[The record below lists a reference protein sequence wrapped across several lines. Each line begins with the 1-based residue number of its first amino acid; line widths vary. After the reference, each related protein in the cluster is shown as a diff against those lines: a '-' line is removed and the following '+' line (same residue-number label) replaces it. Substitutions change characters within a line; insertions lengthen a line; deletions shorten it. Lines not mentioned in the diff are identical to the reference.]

1 MSQIKP
7 VLPYVTFFFPGI
19 FVMAVRKISGGC
31 TLRCMWYPWVR
42 GCVLLAASEITD
54 DSLRLSPKQGQLT
67 LKVALHLGVVTHT
80 CLPSIAEAETG

>member
-1 MSQIKP
+1 
-7 VLPYVTFFFPGI
+7 
-19 FVMAVRKISGGC
+19 MAVRKISGGC